1 MKVIVNN
8 EKMLKV
14 KGLINY
20 LIEHNKRFD
29 GIVLVKV
36 WQTSKG
42 QIVEESTYDGIVL
55 EGLIESLKYTFNI
68 VIDKK
73 TNRVLD
79 KVTWEDVKGILLPL
93 FEGIAGKDEKFFKTI
108 WENNYIV
115 FPAIQQ
121 TLGKLKEIDERVSES
136 VTWFI
141 GTVLDQMSVIY
152 VALVELIC
160 ESFEDSPYK
169 ADWGKEAVVEREKK
183 VLSLLGVDR
192 DAQTEEASEEG
203 IYNTNPMEDLNK
215 LIGLKSVKED
225 VSTMVNLLKVRQ
237 KRKENS
243 LKVNDMSLHMV
254 FTGNPGTGKTT
265 VARLIAKIY
274 KELGVLSKGNF
285 VEASREDLVAGY
297 VGQTAIKTKKK
308 IEEARGGVLFI
319 DEAYSLNGDGKDF
332 GNEVISTL
340 LKEMEDNRG
349 DLTVIVAGY
358 PDLMEAFLKSNPG
371 LKSRF
376 NKFINFNDYSEEELE
391 QIYELMSKE
400 EGYTIS
406 ADVKSVLSEKIL
418 EVKKAEEKQGDF
430 ANARSIRNIFEKS
443 VANQANRLVQ
453 EDDFSIGSLQS
464 ISVDDIKLVSCDVKK
479 EEKVIGFKKG

>member
-1 MKVIVNN
+1 MRGMFKNC
-8 EKMLKV
+8 
-14 KGLINY
+14 
-20 LIEHNKRFD
+20 
-29 GIVLVKV
+29 
-36 WQTSKG
+36 
-42 QIVEESTYDGIVL
+42 
-55 EGLIESLKYTFNI
+55 
-68 VIDKK
+68 
-73 TNRVLD
+73 
-79 KVTWEDVKGILLPL
+79 ILL
-93 FEGIAGKDEKFFKTI
+93 
-108 WENNYIV
+108 N
-115 FPAIQQ
+115 
-121 TLGKLKEIDERVSES
+121 S
-136 VTWFI
+136 
-141 GTVLDQMSVIY
+141 
-152 VALVELIC
+152 VEL
-160 ESFEDSPYK
+160 S
-169 ADWGKEAVVEREKK
+169 
-183 VLSLLGVDR
+183 
-192 DAQTEEASEEG
+192 
-203 IYNTNPMEDLNK
+203 
-215 LIGLKSVKED
+215 
-225 VSTMVNLLKVRQ
+225 NLDTI
-237 KRKENS
+237 
-243 LKVNDMSLHMV
+243 KVNDMSLHMV

-406 ADVKSVLSEKIL
+406 ADVKPVLYEKIL

>member
-141 GTVLDQMSVIY
+141 GTVLDQMSV
-152 VALVELIC
+152 
-160 ESFEDSPYK
+160 
-169 ADWGKEAVVEREKK
+169 
-183 VLSLLGVDR
+183 
-192 DAQTEEASEEG
+192 
-203 IYNTNPMEDLNK
+203 
-215 LIGLKSVKED
+215 
-225 VSTMVNLLKVRQ
+225 
-237 KRKENS
+237 
-243 LKVNDMSLHMV
+243 
-254 FTGNPGTGKTT
+254 
-265 VARLIAKIY
+265 
-274 KELGVLSKGNF
+274 
-285 VEASREDLVAGY
+285 
-297 VGQTAIKTKKK
+297 
-308 IEEARGGVLFI
+308 
-319 DEAYSLNGDGKDF
+319 
-332 GNEVISTL
+332 
-340 LKEMEDNRG
+340 
-349 DLTVIVAGY
+349 
-358 PDLMEAFLKSNPG
+358 
-371 LKSRF
+371 
-376 NKFINFNDYSEEELE
+376 
-391 QIYELMSKE
+391 
-400 EGYTIS
+400 
-406 ADVKSVLSEKIL
+406 
-418 EVKKAEEKQGDF
+418 
-430 ANARSIRNIFEKS
+430 
-443 VANQANRLVQ
+443 
-453 EDDFSIGSLQS
+453 
-464 ISVDDIKLVSCDVKK
+464 
-479 EEKVIGFKKG
+479 